1 MNTRLDQS
9 VLGQPSVETVPT
21 GSIVVGVDGS
31 SSSHRALTWAVDQAV
46 AEHRSLTV
54 VHATGAL
61 GPAWIDQAMAD
72 PFAAREAMLT
82 AAGEVLEEARREAE
96 RRAAGRIEVHC
107 LLRMSDARELLAEL
121 SEDAAMLVLGSHG
134 RGPVRSALLGS
145 VGVSLV
151 RRASCPVV
159 IHRPGHLGAVRNGVL
174 VGVEGTARSLTALDF
189 AYRLAAQRDLPLT
202 VLHCF
207 WDVEAAITPDHLVG
221 DRAAHLV
228 EQRLLLAET
237 ISGMTELYPQ
247 VRVRTE
253 LARGLPDRSLVL
265 MGHRMDVLVVGASRG
280 EHHSAL
286 TFGSVATSVVEHAT
300 CVVAIVPEATH

>member
-1 MNTRLDQS
+1 MNTKLEQS
-9 VLGQPSVETVPT
+9 VLAKPSVETVPA
-21 GSIVVGVDGS
+21 GSIVVGIDGS
-31 SSSHRALTWAVDQAV
+31 SSSHRALSWAVDQAV
-46 AEHRSLTV
+46 AEHRALTV

-61 GPAWIDQAMAD
+61 VPPWIDQAMAD
-72 PFAAREAMLT
+72 PYAAREAMLT
-82 AAGEVLEEARREAE
+82 AAGEVLGEARREAE
-96 RRAAGRIEVHC
+96 RWAAGRIEVHGV
-107 LLRMSDARELLAEL
+107 LRMSDARELLEEL

-151 RRASCPVV
+151 RRAACPVV

-174 VGVEGTARSLTALDF
+174 VGVEGTARSMTALDF
-189 AYRLAAQRDLPLT
+189 AFRLAAQRDLPLT

-207 WDVEAAITPDHLVG
+207 WDVEAATTPAHLVG
-221 DRAAHLV
+221 DRSDQLV

-265 MGHRMDVLVVGASRG
+265 MGQRMDVLVVGASRG
-280 EHHSAL
+280 EHQSAL

-300 CVVAIVPEATH
+300 CAVAVVPEPTK